1 MVSRSAIARSSFFNG
16 DKTSLRAD
24 LLWRPSYH
32 LSFDLSASHNDIAL
46 PDASF
51 SADVFGARV
60 DYGFST
66 KLFASAFV
74 QYNAAT
80 DQVVTNV
87 RVNYLYSPLSDL
99 FLVYTERG
107 NTSVGETIARVLT
120 LKLSISCHQCADM
133 SARIDPKSYPMPM
146 QPTKILRS
154 SADTLYP

>member
-1 MVSRSAIARSSFFNG
+1 MGAYDFGGPQVSYRLSPGRALSGQFAIARSSFFNG
-16 DKTSLRAD
+16 NKTSLRAD

-32 LSFDLSASHNDIAL
+32 LSFDLSASHNDIDL

-74 QYNAAT
+74 QYNAAM

-107 NTSVGETIARVLT
+107 NTSVGETIERVLT
-120 LKLSISCHQCADM
+120 LKLS
-133 SARIDPKSYPMPM
+133 KS
-146 QPTKILRS
+146 IGF
-154 SADTLYP
+154 